1 MPTLSKAET
10 NSKYLTDDGLYDVT
24 VDTEKKTAIINF
36 LTDKN
41 EDKTT
46 VTIPATVLYQNAVY
60 TTNVFRTL

>member
-24 VDTEKKTAIINF
+24 VDAEKKTAIINF